1 MGIFLFVS
9 LRLNFQLQPFNNYGY
24 FYTMKLLEI
33 TNFLERLA
41 PLNYQ
46 EDYDNCGLIV
56 GNINDEVSSAL
67 VALDCTEEIVD
78 EAITKNCNL
87 IITHHPIV
95 FKGLKKLNGK
105 NYVERVILKAI
116 KNDIALYAIHTNL
129 DHVENGVNAEIARRL
144 GVLTCKALLPKT
156 GLLKKLVTFCE
167 HKDVEYIRNALF
179 SAGAGNISQ
188 YSDCSFNIQGIG
200 TFKGDEH
207 SNPTLGKPGVRE
219 YAAETRIELIFK
231 VEDEQKI
238 LTALVENH
246 PYEEVAYDIYSLNNH
261 LSQVGA
267 GAVGVLQTEIEG
279 EDFLKMVKQNMN
291 ATVLR
296 HTKILDKKVKKVA
309 ICGGSGSFLL
319 KNALAAGADAFVT
332 ADFKYHEFFDAEDK
346 IMIVDIGHY
355 ESEQF
360 TSNLLIANIQ
370 EKFPNFAIRLTEQN
384 TNPINYF
391 I

>member
-1 MGIFLFVS
+1 
-9 LRLNFQLQPFNNYGY
+9 
-24 FYTMKLLEI
+24 MKLIEI
-33 TNFLERLA
+33 TNFLETLA

-46 EDYDNCGLIV
+46 EDYDNSGLIV
-56 GNINDEVSSAL
+56 GNSNDEVQNAL

-78 EAITKNCNL
+78 EAIANNCDL

-129 DHVENGVNAEIARRL
+129 DHAENGVNTEIAKRL
-144 GVLTCKALLPKT
+144 GILNTKALLPKT

-167 HKDVEYIRNALF
+167 HKDVDVLRDALF

-188 YSDCSFNIQGIG
+188 YSDCSFNVQGIG
-200 TFKGDEH
+200 TFKGDEQ
-207 SNPTLGKPGVRE
+207 SNPTLGEPDVRE
-219 YAAETRIELIFK
+219 YAAETRIEVIFK
-231 VEDEQKI
+231 IQDERKI
-238 LTALVENH
+238 LSSLTENH
-246 PYEEVAYDIYSLNNH
+246 PYEEVAYDIYTLDNH
-261 LSQVGA
+261 LPQVGA
-267 GAVGVLQTEIEG
+267 GAVGLLKDEMGGQ
-279 EDFLKMVKQNMN
+279 DFLKMVKQNMK

-296 HTKILDKKVKKVA
+296 HTKILDKKIRKVA
-309 ICGGSGSFLL
+309 VCGGSGSFLM
-319 KNALAAGADAFVT
+319 KNAISAGADAFVT